1 MKQALKAKLEQQKA
15 MFRKSQ
21 NLIEMGFNLFLVLRN
36 FTKMERIQEAC
47 LLYIIH
53 FQEYVRIMKLR
64 QLQKNTSNMKIN
76 FLQKNKAQ
84 KRRTSSMQWEAEQ
97 KIWNQPIYLTESYF
111 LKTLSLQKNKF
122 LSIISPIYQMM
133 HSTIW
138 EGATIIISISFV
150 AKEELQINQVEQL
163 IKFLMLGI
171 HLRMDNGIN
180 QMRKLRNDMMAVL
193 QQ

>member
-138 EGATIIISISFV
+138 EGATIIISISF
-150 AKEELQINQVEQL
+150 N
-163 IKFLMLGI
+163 
-171 HLRMDNGIN
+171 N
-180 QMRKLRNDMMAVL
+180 
-193 QQ
+193 